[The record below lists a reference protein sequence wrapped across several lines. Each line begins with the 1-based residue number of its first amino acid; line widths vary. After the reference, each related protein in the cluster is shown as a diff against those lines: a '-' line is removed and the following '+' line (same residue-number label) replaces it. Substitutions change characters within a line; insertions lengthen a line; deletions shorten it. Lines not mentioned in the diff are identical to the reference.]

1 MVDVFEGIGGFNPD
15 GDEEIRK
22 GRFGSGL
29 FVWKI
34 SPSAR
39 AVVGCWSIQ
48 RSPCPPGGGRFFVGA
63 KKGRKKAP
71 YQLGRLVI
79 GGKKLITARSFW
91 NRVLPLRSS
100 AIPNKTLP
108 LRAVSF

>member
-1 MVDVFEGIGGFNPD
+1 MGAGAPKAFHALPAGAVFLLG
-15 GDEEIRK
+15 
-22 GRFGSGL
+22 
-29 FVWKI
+29 
-34 SPSAR
+34 
-39 AVVGCWSIQ
+39 Q
-48 RSPCPPGGGRFFVGA
+48 

-79 GGKKLITARSFW
+79 GGKKLIIARSFR